1 MAKIENSNFQGL
13 PPFVAKCKSA
23 FKGDCKARRCFNYY
37 MRHTNDLHYSTKK
50 VYAYIDD
57 FYSKLEYNKKI
68 SCKKTTKQLT
78 YLTHRYERLNYK
90 SKISFSIIT
99 SVFISVFITLMFSLL
114 QTPDAN
120 GTTYFTLI
128 RDIDKID
135 YSLAIQ
141 SPGSFFILLVFQFLT
156 FIFWFS
162 IFAIFAWL
170 AVLLTKELSLL
181 NSKVN
186 LIVFPYERETI
197 IKTISTYNSDLGAL
211 LKQ

>member
-1 MAKIENSNFQGL
+1 MTKIENSNYQDL
-13 PPFVAKCKSA
+13 PPFVTKCKSA
-23 FKGDCKARRCFNYY
+23 FKGNCKARRCFNYY
-37 MRHTNDLHYSTKK
+37 MRHTGDLHYSTKK
-50 VYAYIDD
+50 VYDYIGDY
-57 FYSKLEYNKKI
+57 YSKLEYNKKI

-78 YLTHRYERLNYK
+78 YLTRRYERLNYK
-90 SKISFSIIT
+90 SKVSFSIIT
-99 SVFISVFITLMFSLL
+99 SVFISVFITLMFSIL

-128 RDIDKID
+128 RNIDKID

-162 IFAIFAWL
+162 IFVFFAWI
-170 AVLLTKELSLL
+170 AVFATKELSLL
-181 NSKVN
+181 NSNVR
-186 LIVFPYERETI
+186 LIVLPYERETI
-197 IKTISTYNSDLGAL
+197 IKTISTYNSDLGAI